1 MSVFYEVF
9 WAAFLVSSLACA
21 TVLVRRRRYRLSQVI
36 SAPAAVP
43 VRLSLAV
50 AVGGLEGLTGAWPL
64 LLVQSAIIAWELT
77 VQTTALVRRRA
88 RRSAH
93 G

>member
-21 TVLVRRRRYRLSQVI
+21 TVLVRRRRYGLSQVI
-36 SAPAAVP
+36 SAPPAIP

-64 LLVQSAIIAWELT
+64 LLVQSAIIAWEL
-77 VQTTALVRRRA
+77 VLQVTAWVRRA
-88 RRSAH
+88 RRSSTT
-93 G
+93 